1 MSPSTSITAASSPT
15 ITGWTRLSRFSTSRS
30 RGRNVPTVAAPK
42 RVSYVHEA
50 AISLKAGTDPA
61 AVGAAVT
68 RELCAAVEH
77 DGPCR
82 WPHNN
87 AIDPSGDIASFR
99 TLFIA
104 PESDEPE
111 VRTRIQSALRSSD
124 QWLVRSN
131 GARPVRYDERALAT
145 QLARTP
151 QPAGP

>member
-1 MSPSTSITAASSPT
+1 V
-15 ITGWTRLSRFSTSRS
+15 G
-30 RGRNVPTVAAPK
+30 VA
-42 RVSYVHEA
+42 YVHEA

-68 RELCAAVEH
+68 RELCAAAED

-87 AIDPSGDIASFR
+87 AIDPSGDIAAFR

-111 VRTRIQSALRSSD
+111 VRTLIQSALRSSD
-124 QWLVRSN
+124 QWLVRFN
-131 GARPVRYDERALAT
+131 RARPLRYDERALAT

-151 QPAGP
+151 QQAVPRSA